1 MITIYNSA
9 GEVVDTVHKPD
20 RIQWVVENC
29 PHAWVDKDNPES
41 KSCCAIK
48 PGDMPRY
55 SCSRSAGHTGPHVA
69 YIVNE
74 PVGIWPEDPP
84 EIVRERAAQRVIF
97 IPHTVSA
104 VQENELDAKPKH
116 APALTL
122 LRRAYR
128 YLPDRPECD
137 ALAEDILEC
146 VTPQAPIPGD
156 IVILDLFDIGFGHVR
171 CSATVRYYDTENDA
185 YEVTAVLPHYR
196 CMNEPGHKN
205 DLHEIHWWTVQRSD
219 IVGIVDHL
227 MWDNHERSSDE

>member
-1 MITIYNSA
+1 MITIYDSS
-9 GEVVDTVHKPD
+9 GKEIDRVREPD
-20 RIQWVVENC
+20 RIQWVIENC
-29 PHAWVDKDNPES
+29 PHAWVEPNTS
-41 KSCCAIK
+41 GSNCGAIK
-48 PGDMPRY
+48 PGDAPSY
-55 SCSRSAGHTGPHVA
+55 ACSRSVGHTGAHVA
-69 YIVNE
+69 YIVNN

-84 EIVRERAAQRVIF
+84 EIARERAAQRVIF

-104 VQENELDAKPKH
+104 LQENQLEAKPDH

-128 YLPDRPECD
+128 YLPDRPECN

-146 VTPQAPIPGD
+146 VTPRAPIPGD

-171 CSATVRYYDTENDA
+171 CSATIRYYDDEHDA
-185 YEVTAVLPHYR
+185 YEVTAILPHYR
-196 CMNEPGHKN
+196 CMHDPGHKN

-227 MWDNHERSSDE
+227 MWDSDERSSDE